1 MGIGKINFSIP
12 TFNPQK
18 ENKNKPLANLNEPI
32 KDTFSFSKKKSS
44 PIDIA
49 ANEVAQMKDAD
60 GNKRFSEAEV
70 TDFKLAMSVK
80 CIDVDT
86 INTFKDNTNF
96 NMNDMKV
103 VYAMRRDLKD
113 DNFYDKVNDAIA
125 KMPNQKPDHFEQ
137 NKFEPNKEFSLQV
150 SKKDMNKLDEAVNKN
165 FPLGY
170 SYKFDAKTG
179 DVIAKTSRDT
189 DFDKVNDKDEFI
201 MKSTTKD
208 LKNNTVTTNKSY

>member
-70 TDFKLAMSVK
+70 TDFKLAMSVN

-113 DNFYDKVNDAIA
+113 DNFYDKVN
-125 KMPNQKPDHFEQ
+125 
-137 NKFEPNKEFSLQV
+137 
-150 SKKDMNKLDEAVNKN
+150 
-165 FPLGY
+165 
-170 SYKFDAKTG
+170 G
-179 DVIAKTSRDT
+179 DR
-189 DFDKVNDKDEFI
+189 
-201 MKSTTKD
+201 KS
-208 LKNNTVTTNKSY
+208 VGRERVC